1 MSYSLPNDSG
11 GISIV
16 TIVNPGPK
24 SDVIDDEMV
33 EKIKQ
38 LTKKKQK
45 KTAAPLPPQS
55 LSPCSNSPNSN
66 TSHDMNF
73 SSPDHQTDS
82 KTTTAKKLFLSMS
95 ESSSSPT
102 TYPSPSLSDASSSA
116 SNQDRVGNEANEK
129 SLHVTKISNS
139 LVMPVLKTASE
150 VVEDAKEVVEAIV
163 KRNSSIQSS
172 SDSSEAELSKSP
184 DRYFKYRNGCYLS
197 FYEFIL

>member
-1 MSYSLPNDSG
+1 MPNESG

-116 SNQDRVGNEANEK
+116 SASNQDRVGNDGNEK
-129 SLHVTKISNS
+129 SLHITKISNS
-139 LVMPVLKTASE
+139 LVMPVLKTASD
-150 VVEDAKEVVEAIV
+150 VVEDAKDVVEAIV

-184 DRYFKYRNGCYLS
+184 DRYFKYRNGGYLIR
-197 FYEFIL
+197 F